1 VCYGDG
7 VALSERETDAGGE
20 AAAAAA
26 DQSHDAVND
35 DAGRDTYIDTLNLW
49 VWFFT
54 FVCRS

>member
-1 VCYGDG
+1 MCYGDG

-49 VWFFT
+49 V
-54 FVCRS
+54 